1 MPVRDV
7 LIVGA
12 GPSGLAT
19 AIAAKQRGLDYVVVE
34 KGILVN
40 SIFQFPQHMVFFT
53 TPELLE
59 IGGLPLVTPY
69 DKPTRLEALRYY
81 RRVVDTFDLQI
92 SFHEAVT
99 AIERG
104 DDGVFTVTTR
114 TPRGATRVREAR
126 AVVLAIGYYDIPNR
140 LGVPGEDLPHVNHY
154 YTDAHPYY
162 RQRVVVVGG
171 KNSAAEACLEI
182 FRAGGYPTLVHR
194 QAELGSTIKYWV
206 RPDIENRI
214 KEGSVKA
221 RFESR
226 VVEITPT
233 AVVIDGPWRPRG
245 ACRGRRVPADRLPA
259 RHRADAASR
268 CRLRPRHARARDEH
282 RHVRDQRAEPVR
294 GRRRRGR
301 APYRQH
307 LHRERPLPRRQDHRR
322 AGAATR
328 RLTMQF
334 GKPMLA
340 EWSFE
345 PGTIYLNH
353 GTVGVTPRRIMAV
366 QQSIR
371 DEMERHPSRFI
382 LRALFATEFGRPLP
396 EPPRLR
402 AAADAVAAFLGAR
415 GADLVFVDN
424 ITTGVNSI
432 LRSFPLREGDEILV
446 SDLVYGGVLRAAL
459 FAARERGATVRTVEM
474 PYPFRADQMVE
485 AYAGAVG
492 PRTRLAIVEHITAQ
506 SALVFPLARDGRAVA
521 SPGRGRAGRRR
532 ARARPDPG
540 GHPVARCGLVCRQ
553 PPQVGVDAAQQRHSV
568 GRRPSGK
575 TGFAR
580 PSSRGGSTRGSRPNS
595 TCSAR
600 ATRRPHLSAPAGH
613 RPEARVGA
621 RGHRGVQPRAGV
633 DRRPPAGG
641 ALAHEF
647 RRP

>member
-7 LIVGA
+7 LIIGA

-99 AIERG
+99 AIERS
-104 DDGVFTVTTR
+104 DDGVFAVTSR

-194 QAELGSTIKYWV
+194 HAELGSTIKYWV

-233 AVVIDGPWRPRG
+233 VVVIDGPG
-245 ACRGRRVPADRLPA
+245 GREEL
-259 RHRADAASR
+259 
-268 CRLRPRHARARDEH
+268 
-282 RHVRDQRAEPVR
+282 
-294 GRRRRGR
+294 
-301 APYRQH
+301 
-307 LHRERPLPRRQDHRR
+307 
-322 AGAATR
+322 
-328 RLTMQF
+328 
-334 GKPMLA
+334 
-340 EWSFE
+340 
-345 PGTIYLNH
+345 
-353 GTVGVTPRRIMAV
+353 
-366 QQSIR
+366 
-371 DEMERHPSRFI
+371 
-382 LRALFATEFGRPLP
+382 
-396 EPPRLR
+396 
-402 AAADAVAAFLGAR
+402 AADGVFL
-415 GADLVFVDN
+415 L
-424 ITTGVNSI
+424 TG
-432 LRSFPLREGDEILV
+432 
-446 SDLVYGGVLRAAL
+446 Y
-459 FAARERGATVRTVEM
+459 
-474 PYPFRADQMVE
+474 
-485 AYAGAVG
+485 
-492 PRTRLAIVEHITAQ
+492 
-506 SALVFPLARDGRAVA
+506 
-521 SPGRGRAGRRR
+521 
-532 ARARPDPG
+532 RPDTE
-540 GHPVARCGLVCRQ
+540 LM
-553 PPQVGVDAAQQRHSV
+553 
-568 GRRPSGK
+568 
-575 TGFAR
+575 
-580 PSSRGGSTRGSRPNS
+580 
-595 TCSAR
+595 
-600 ATRRPHLSAPAGH
+600 L
-613 RPEARVGA
+613 
-621 RGHRGVQPRAGV
+621 RAGV
-633 DRRPPAGG
+633 ACDPETLVPQMNTDTFETNVPNLFVAGG
-641 ALAHEF
+641 AVAGRHTGNIFIENGRFHGGKIIDALAQRF
-647 RRP
+647 GD